1 YFIDGTIVYANA
13 DNMPNTDIVPVMSST
28 NIQTTSLS
36 SNIYFENIN
45 FIGGRNCVE
54 LNLNSSNSAF
64 FNNCSFKYCASDYFN
79 GLAIIGGKNIV
90 LNNCTANNNSLD
102 GFNYHIGSDGS
113 KPFIIE
119 IGCVGLNNGS
129 EKGTAGVKSNN
140 GTTIHDGLKGIRVN
154 GLYGRNDGGNV
165 ADVNEGTET
174 WNLGCTA
181 FESYQGKDFQTS
193 SGSHIW
199 LDNCVAYGSENS
211 INSADSSSKVYTRLG
226 NYQNKLVIGE
236 EVKY

>member
-1 YFIDGTIVYANA
+1 KKYNKSVNIIGENKNVNLIIADEPTWKKTSGRTNVYEFDRSATDKVVDVNNDTELKKVNSIDLVDTTPNSYFIDGTIVYANA

-119 IGCVGLNNGS
+119 IGCVGLNN
-129 EKGTAGVKSNN
+129 
-140 GTTIHDGLKGIRVN
+140 
-154 GLYGRNDGGNV
+154 
-165 ADVNEGTET
+165 
-174 WNLGCTA
+174 
-181 FESYQGKDFQTS
+181 
-193 SGSHIW
+193 
-199 LDNCVAYGSENS
+199 
-211 INSADSSSKVYTRLG
+211 
-226 NYQNKLVIGE
+226 
-236 EVKY
+236 